1 MNSVPEQNRN
11 DRSNASAEAEQ
22 PAQQGQGEGAN
33 PAERSPASK
42 DSNSSRT
49 TRIARARSQRMK
61 RRAVSAAIPA
71 AEEQEEPRAA
81 RLLPQQTGSVHV
93 RTKPGDQPDD
103 QDHVPVSPGENHNNG
118 AMPLLPRAKPWRDGV
133 RTVPDRQARRYDS
146 QSWCSVR
153 LAGIVPQGPA
163 GRSTRIRMRKARR
176 CGISLGVAS
185 GPDIA
190 QAYARVIQEQ
200 RDDFSDLH
208 LR

>member
-81 RLLPQQTGSVHV
+81 RLLPQQTGAHV

-118 AMPLLPRAKPWRDGV
+118 AMPLLPRAQPWRDGV

-176 CGISLGVAS
+176 CGIS
-185 GPDIA
+185 
-190 QAYARVIQEQ
+190 
-200 RDDFSDLH
+200 
-208 LR
+208 

>member
-22 PAQQGQGEGAN
+22 PAQQGQGEGGE
-33 PAERSPASK
+33 PGGEEPASK

-71 AEEQEEPRAA
+71 AEEQEEPRTE
-81 RLLPQQTGSVHV
+81 RLLPQQTGSAHV
-93 RTKPGDQPDD
+93 LAKPGDQPDD
-103 QDHVPVSPGENHNNG
+103 QDHVPVPPGENDDDG
-118 AMPLLPRAKPWRDGV
+118 AMPLLRCAQSWRDGV
-133 RTVPDRQARRYDS
+133 RTVPDRKAWRNDS
-146 QSWCSVR
+146 QSWRSVR
-153 LAGIVPQGPA
+153 LAGVVPQGPA
-163 GRSTRIRMRKARR
+163 GRSARIRMRKARR
-176 CGISLGVAS
+176 CGIFLGVAS
-185 GPDIA
+185 RPDIA

-200 RDDFSDLH
+200 RHDFSDLH